1 MKDSDLMVDEAVIAE
16 EQALLRSI
24 GEDRGYIDEALGLF
38 AGRNGWVN
46 GVLMILQAVLFIGG
60 VCAAWQFFVADTVL
74 VALRWGLPAAVALIM
89 AVTIKMALY
98 PVVHLHRLLRELKRI
113 ELVLAARLPS

>member
-1 MKDSDLMVDEAVIAE
+1 MVDEALAAE

-46 GVLMILQAVLFIGG
+46 GVLMVLQAVLFFGG
-60 VCAAWQFFVADTVL
+60 VWAAWQFFIADTVL
-74 VALRWGLPAAVALIM
+74 IALRWGLPAAVALIT
-89 AVTIKMALY
+89 AVAIKMALY
-98 PVVHLHRLLRELKRI
+98 PIVHLQRLLRELKRI